1 MAYHRNDDD
10 LAYGEYHG
18 GGEQEEGE
26 RGIIGDVTKRI
37 FGRNP
42 QPGQSVSI

>member
-18 GGEQEEGE
+18 GEEEGE

-37 FGRNP
+37 FGRKP